1 MRLHEITQTHARP
14 AAKRVGRGISA
25 GGGKTAGRGTKGQK
39 SRTGA
44 NSNIPRTFQGAATGF
59 IQRLPK
65 LKGFKSH
72 REKPVTVSLT
82 RIAAVFEDKATISII
97 ALIEKGLIKPKEA
110 LSGIKIVGSSQPIE
124 KTFTFDTE
132 DTLLITSKKLSSNT

>member
-25 GGGKTAGRGTKGQK
+25 GGGKTAGR
-39 SRTGA
+39 
-44 NSNIPRTFQGAATGF
+44 NIPRTFQGAATGF